1 MRFASVHR
9 LLSLALLPLLLAR
22 PRAAWACSVCG
33 GGTEDNRIE
42 FIVTTAVLTF
52 LPLGLMFGIFWYF
65 RTRYLAVA
73 NQAPPR
79 DEAGIS
85 RLPAAESAPVVD

>member
-1 MRFASVHR
+1 MNRF
-9 LLSLALLPLLLAR
+9 LTLALLPLLLAL
-22 PRAAWACSVCG
+22 PSAAKACAVCG

-65 RTRYLAVA
+65 RRRYLAVA
-73 NQAPPR
+73 NQFPTR
-79 DEAGIS
+79 DEAGIPTIPRS
-85 RLPAAESAPVVD
+85 DT

>member
-1 MRFASVHR
+1 MNRF
-9 LLSLALLPLLLAR
+9 LTLTLLPLLLAL
-22 PRAAWACSVCG
+22 PSAAQACAVCG

-65 RTRYLAVA
+65 RRRYLAVA
-73 NQAPPR
+73 NQLPPR
-79 DEAGIS
+79 DEAG
-85 RLPAAESAPVVD
+85 LPTLPRHDA

>member
-1 MRFASVHR
+1 MNRF
-9 LLSLALLPLLLAR
+9 LSLAMLPFLLAL
-22 PRAAWACSVCG
+22 PNAADACSVCG

-52 LPLGLMFGIFWYF
+52 LPLGMMFGVFWYF
-65 RTRYLAVA
+65 RGRYLALA

-79 DEAGIS
+79 DEAG
-85 RLPAAESAPVVD
+85 LPLIARPHAANVSEAS